1 MDCRVKPGNDRAKLV
16 RPLRVPDAVQRKRKA
31 RSDAPL
37 IRDRHG
43 LERSGLERSR
53 VCSAPFVSLMLR
65 CARDTQIE
73 TAALLFLAVLRHA
86 DAVRVDV
93 GECGPWAG
101 FGGEICWCRRADS
114 NRQPIAYEAIALPL
128 SYCGVQRGPSTKLL
142 SKKPPLVEEAQS
154 AVAYRSELTHFFF
167 DGCPGQARA

>member
-1 MDCRVKPGNDRAKLV
+1 MDCRVKPGNDRAKMV

-65 CARDTQIE
+65 CARDTQIH
-73 TAALLFLAVLRHA
+73 TAALFLVAVLRHA
-86 DAVRVDV
+86 GAVRVDV
-93 GECGPWAG
+93 SGTQAPRS
-101 FGGEICWCRRADS
+101 GGKIGWCRRADS

-128 SYCGVQRGPSTKLL
+128 SYCGVQKEPCSKLL
-142 SKKPPLVEEAQS
+142 SNKPPPVEEARS
-154 AVAYRSELTHFFF
+154 AVSPF
-167 DGCPGQARA
+167 

>member
-1 MDCRVKPGNDRAKLV
+1 MV
-16 RPLRVPDAVQRKRKA
+16 RPLRVPDAVQRHSASKTRVKRA
-31 RSDAPL
+31 SGGAPL
-37 IRDRHG
+37 IRDRH
-43 LERSGLERSR
+43 GLERSR

-93 GECGPWAG
+93 GERSPWAG
-101 FGGEICWCRRADS
+101 FGGKICWCRRADS

-128 SYCGVQRGPSTKLL
+128 SYCGVQKEPCSKLL
-142 SKKPPLVEEAQS
+142 SNKPAPVEEAQS
-154 AVAYRSELTHFFF
+154 YPSSLPGLTRQSIPSIEAILF